1 MDEGDVTGHSAPG
14 LDANGSR
21 IRLMTSGDFEHKNQQ
36 RWLDYERLVE
46 RLEKG
51 GADPQAGHLP
61 RRFRELCV
69 DLALAEAR
77 MYGLRITERLN
88 ALVIRG
94 YKLIYRTH
102 RTRWE
107 QVVAFVAG
115 EFPRTVRREWR
126 LFWLCNL
133 VFWLPFVAMMV
144 SSVHEISWIQAVL
157 GADGMAAM
165 EQMYGGKEEQLAH
178 LRSEYGSNFMM
189 FCFYIYNN
197 VAIDFR
203 IFAGG
208 MAAGLGTVFF
218 LVFNGFHLG
227 AAAGYVNHACNPESF
242 WSFASGHSSFELLGM
257 VVSGMA
263 GMRLG
268 LAILRPGRLPRVRA
282 LAEAGKQALPL
293 IYGAALMTTVAAAIE
308 GFWSAQRIPSEL
320 KYGFGIAGWILLA
333 LYFLL
338 AGRGR
343 GHAA

>member
-1 MDEGDVTGHSAPG
+1 
-14 LDANGSR
+14 
-21 IRLMTSGDFEHKNQQ
+21 MTSGDFEHKNQE
-36 RWLDYERLVE
+36 RWAEYERLVG

-51 GADPQAGHLP
+51 GTVPDAGQMP

-69 DLALAEAR
+69 DLSLAEYR
-77 MYGLRITERLN
+77 MYGSRITERLN

-94 YKLIYRTH
+94 YEVIYRT
-102 RTRWE
+102 RRATW
-107 QVVAFVAG
+107 QNVIAFVTA

-133 VFWLPFVAMMV
+133 VFWLPFFAMML
-144 SSVHEISWIQAVL
+144 SALHDIRWIQAVL
-157 GADGMAAM
+157 GPHGMVSM

-178 LRSEYGSNFMM
+178 LREEYGSNFMM

-208 MAAGLGTVFF
+208 MAAGVGSLFF
-218 LVFNGFHLG
+218 LVFNGLHLG

-242 WSFASGHSSFELLGM
+242 WSFVSGHSSFELLGM

-268 LAILRPGRLPRVRA
+268 LAILRPGRLRRVRA
-282 LAEAGKQALPL
+282 LVEASKKALPL
-293 IYGAALMTTVAAAIE
+293 IYGAALMTTLAAVIE
-308 GFWSAQRIPSEL
+308 GFWSAQPIPSEA
-320 KYGFGIAGWILLA
+320 KVAFGIAGWILHTG
-333 LYFLL
+333 YFLM
-338 AGRGR
+338 AGRRSGD
-343 GHAA
+343 AA